1 MRIVDPN
8 VAARHANRRG
18 RVSPGALLRA
28 DLVSLTLAF
37 LVAELGFGGTSHV
50 THRLIGP
57 EYVVL
62 LLGLPIWVWVAQLYG
77 LYTPDEKSDPV
88 RAALTDLF
96 RVFNLMTAGT
106 FVVFVVARLTL
117 DREPILSKL
126 IAFWGSAVVLIT
138 VNRVLVRLQRGRRD

>member
-8 VAARHANRRG
+8 VAPGHANRRG

-57 EYVVL
+57 ADPLPYYAAADALILPSFYDPFPSTVIEAL
-62 LLGLPIWVWVAQLYG
+62 ACGLPVVTTIAC
-77 LYTPDEKSDPV
+77 V
-88 RAALTDLF
+88 RSVIPFAKRTEPLVSEA
-96 RVFNLMTAGT
+96 TAPSMIVM
-106 FVVFVVARLTL
+106 F
-117 DREPILSKL
+117 
-126 IAFWGSAVVLIT
+126 GSAARMACTARHWTL
-138 VNRVLVRLQRGRRD
+138 G